1 MEKKNVSCKIEMH
14 PLKFFTEGKREKISS
29 MCFFCMNKGVWFSGH
44 GGDGMVV
51 LLDAFSG
58 LFRP

>member
-1 MEKKNVSCKIEMH
+1 MH

-29 MCFFCMNKGVWFSGH
+29 LCFFCMNKGVWFSGH
-44 GGDGMVV
+44 GGDGTVV
-51 LLDAFSG
+51 LLDAFIG